1 MMSLPYAL
9 FFYGGP
15 IMMVLLIVFTSGAA
29 VEHRRCRSRY
39 HTDREMQE
47 AERQGYRLG
56 VKRGY
61 QHAMQT
67 RRQATVQIDVDRDL

>member
-1 MMSLPYAL
+1 MLSFPYAL

-15 IMMVLLIVFTSGAA
+15 VLLVLLIAFTSGVA

-47 AERQGYRLG
+47 AEKQGYRLG

-61 QHAMQT
+61 HQAMQT
-67 RRQATVQIDVDRDL
+67 RRLAAVPAAAERQL